1 MQTEAGRIWPV
12 WVRSLG
18 AMWEAG
24 AIVRFAC
31 PRCERVYDVDL
42 EALISLRGRTWS
54 LVDRRARCKASKCR
68 ASGAFVA
75 AQTPDQRFIWLHGRD
90 MIPAFVAHSRPRDH
104 EPPEACPEP
113 VEGAAPCPAPPGV
126 DPIRWA
132 YADERERKRMVRLA
146 RG

>member
-1 MQTEAGRIWPV
+1 MQEAGRIWPV
-12 WVRSLG
+12 WARSIG
-18 AMWEAG
+18 ALIEAG

-42 EALISLRGRTWS
+42 EALAMLRGRAWS

-90 MIPAFVAHSRPRDH
+90 VTPAFVFQTRPRDH
-104 EPPEACPEP
+104 EPPEGGPMP
-113 VEGAAPCPAPPGV
+113 PAPPGV

>member
-1 MQTEAGRIWPV
+1 MQEAGRIWPV

-18 AMWEAG
+18 AMAEAG

-42 EALISLRGRTWS
+42 DALISLRGRAWS
-54 LVDRRARCKASKCR
+54 LVDRRARCKASRCR
-68 ASGAFVA
+68 ASGCFVA
-75 AQTPDQRFIWLHGRD
+75 AQTRDQRFLWLHGRD
-90 MIPAFVAHSRPRDH
+90 ATPAFVTNSRPRDH
-104 EPPEACPEP
+104 EPPEGGPMP
-113 VEGAAPCPAPPGV
+113 PAPPGV